1 MTITG
6 NTGQTRPEIPRD
18 KINVQ
23 GQECPVHKTF
33 LQNQVFENFRKIFSE
48 TAAIILLLKYLISDS

>member
-6 NTGQTRPEIPRD
+6 KTGCHRKYQRD

-23 GQECPVHKTF
+23 GQECPVHRTF
-33 LQNQVFENFRKIFSE
+33 LHNQVFENFRKIFSE
-48 TAAIILLLKYLISDS
+48 TAA